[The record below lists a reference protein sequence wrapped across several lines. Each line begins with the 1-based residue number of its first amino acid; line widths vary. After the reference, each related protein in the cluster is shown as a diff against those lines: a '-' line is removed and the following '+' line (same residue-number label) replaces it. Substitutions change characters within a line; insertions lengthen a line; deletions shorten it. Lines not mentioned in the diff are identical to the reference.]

1 MTDERHCR
9 KAMAFNLSPE
19 SRSRRGGLM
28 PRFAADLS
36 MLFTEAPFLERFK
49 AVAQAGFNAVEFMF
63 PYEFSKGGVADGLE
77 GQRS

>member
-1 MTDERHCR
+1 
-9 KAMAFNLSPE
+9 
-19 SRSRRGGLM
+19 M
-28 PRFAADLS
+28 PRVAANLP

-49 AVAQAGFNAVEFMF
+49 AVAQAGFNAVEFTF